1 MKNVAKGMF
10 ARSLAGHDKGRLYII
25 LCTDEEYVYLADGKN
40 RLLDT
45 PKKKRKR
52 HVQVDYHISA
62 LIQDRMDSRCG
73 LRDEDIKRAIKLKEA
88 NI

>member
-1 MKNVAKGMF
+1 MRNM
-10 ARSLAGHDKGRLYII
+10 YIWR
-25 LCTDEEYVYLADGKN
+25 TEKN

-45 PKKKRKR
+45 PKKKRKC

-73 LRDEDIKRAIKLKEA
+73 LRDEDIKKGH
-88 NI
+88 